1 MRTVQLG
8 RTGLV
13 VNRNGFGALPI
24 QRDSRQEAVRLLRKA
39 YDHDIRFFD
48 TARAY
53 SDSEEKVGEALSP
66 VRDQVILATKT
77 HAKTA
82 EAFWRDLETSL
93 RLLRTDHV
101 DIYQFHMASY
111 CPRPG
116 DEAGLYDCM
125 LEARRQGK
133 IRFIGLTSH
142 SFEVAREAVESGL
155 YDTLQFPFSY
165 LAAECD
171 EALVHLCR
179 EKNVGFICMKAL
191 AGGLITR
198 SDAAYAYLAQF
209 DNTLPIWGVQRE
221 TELDEFISYQTRE
234 PVMTE
239 EIRDLIERDRHE
251 LAGDFCR
258 GCGYCLPCPAGIP
271 IPTAARMSLL
281 LRRAPVAGSLS
292 PEMQAQMARI
302 DQCIGCRHCAD
313 HCPYH
318 LDTPAL
324 LKKNYADY
332 KSFLNDK

>member
-1 MRTVQLG
+1 MKTVKLG

-24 QRDSRQEAVRLLRKA
+24 QRDSKEEAVRLLKKA
-39 YDHDIRFFD
+39 FDHGIRFFD

-53 SDSEEKVGEALSP
+53 TDSEEKVGEALSP
-66 VRDQVILATKT
+66 VRSQVILATKT
-77 HAKTA
+77 HAQTP
-82 EAFWRDLETSL
+82 EAFRKDLETSL
-93 RLLRTDHV
+93 RLLKTDYI

-125 LEARRQGK
+125 LRAREEGK
-133 IRFIGLTSH
+133 IRFIGLTAH
-142 SFEVAREAVESGL
+142 SADVAREAVESGL

-165 LAAECD
+165 LAAD
-171 EALVHLCR
+171 TDAQLVRLCA
-179 EKNVGFICMKAL
+179 EKDVGFICMKAL

-209 DNTLPIWGVQRE
+209 ENTLPIWGVQRE
-221 TELDEFISYQTRE
+221 NELDEFLSYQEKE
-234 PVMTE
+234 PVMTD
-239 EIRDLIERDRHE
+239 EIRELIARDRKE

-258 GCGYCLPCPAGIP
+258 GCGYCLPCPVGIP

-292 PEMQAQMARI
+292 PEMQEKMARI
-302 DQCIGCRHCAD
+302 DHCINCRHCAD

-324 LKKNYADY
+324 LRRNYEDY
-332 KSFLNDK
+332 KTFLAKQ

>member
-1 MRTVQLG
+1 MKTVKLG

-24 QRDSRQEAVRLLRKA
+24 QRDSTQEAVHLLRKA
-39 YDHDIRFFD
+39 FDHGIRFFD
-48 TARAY
+48 SARAY
-53 SDSEEKVGEALSP
+53 TDSEEKVGLALSP
-66 VRDQVILATKT
+66 VRSEVILATKT
-77 HAKTA
+77 HAKTP
-82 EAFWRDLETSL
+82 EAFRKDLETSL
-93 RLLRTDHV
+93 RLLKTDYI
-101 DIYQFHMASY
+101 DIYQFHMASF

-116 DEAGLYDCM
+116 DESGLYDCM
-125 LEARRQGK
+125 LEAKRQGK

-142 SFEVAREAVESGL
+142 SADVAREAVESGL

-165 LAAECD
+165 LAADCD
-171 EALVHLCR
+171 EALVRLCAER
-179 EKNVGFICMKAL
+179 DVGFICMKAL

-198 SDAAYAYLAQF
+198 SDAAYAYLAQYE
-209 DNTLPIWGVQRE
+209 NTLPIWGVQRE
-221 TELDEFISYQTRE
+221 RELDEFLSYQEKE
-234 PVMTE
+234 PVMTD
-239 EIRDLIERDRHE
+239 EIREVIARDRKE

-292 PEMQAQMARI
+292 SEMQEKMARI
-302 DQCIGCRHCAD
+302 DQCIGCRHCAN

-324 LKKNYADY
+324 LRRNYEDY
-332 KSFLNDK
+332 KAFLARQ